1 MTSRNSR
8 VYFPRGDENREYVQ
22 PWKGL
27 GTLNIPKKR
36 SSQLLQQL
44 LPTTSAHFLL
54 SPFAG
59 CSPHTLLC
67 TLHNL
72 GKSLN

>member
-1 MTSRNSR
+1 MNSRNSE

-36 SSQLLQQL
+36 GSQLLQQL
-44 LPTTSAHFLL
+44 LPTTSDHFLQ
-54 SPFAG
+54 SSFAG

-67 TLHNL
+67 ILHNL
-72 GKSLN
+72 GKPLN